1 MTSDT
6 ERSYRGYLLNALM
19 FALTLALIAGAVELY
34 VRLVEDDGMQFDLEM
49 WKYAKSV
56 KVLSDNPRIGHE
68 HRSNAD
74 AFLMGA
80 RVTTNSAGFR
90 DEEVPVE
97 KRPGS
102 TRIMMLGD
110 SVLFGWGAKQ
120 DETVAARLQQA
131 WRRAGRDID
140 VINTGVGNYNTT
152 MEVEF
157 FLTRGYRYKP
167 DIVVLNYFINDAEP
181 IPRYDYSWIER
192 VSAAWVFYGSR
203 LDVVGRELRLG
214 QQTDWR
220 TYYKELYDGTSSR
233 GDWHAAEESIRK
245 LAAYCRDNGIRFL
258 IVNYPELRVLDPY
271 PFPEVQRRLAA
282 LAADLGV
289 SYLDLL
295 DSVRGEPPEK
305 LWVTPPDPHP
315 NGYAHGLFAMA
326 IQKWMEHKKL
336 LPDRG

>member
-1 MTSDT
+1 MASDSKS
-6 ERSYRGYLLNALM
+6 RFGGYLANAFML
-19 FALTLALIAGAVELY
+19 ALTLALIATAVELY

-56 KVLSDNPRIGHE
+56 KTVSSDPSLGHE
-68 HRSNAD
+68 HRSNAE

-90 DEEVPVE
+90 DEEIPIE
-97 KRPGS
+97 RRPGS

-120 DETVAARLQQA
+120 NETVAARLKQA
-131 WRRAGRDID
+131 WRNTGRDVD
-140 VINTGVGNYNTT
+140 VINTGVGNYNTI

-157 FLTRGYRYKP
+157 FLTRGYRFKP

-181 IPRYDYSWIER
+181 IPRYDYSWMER
-192 VSAAWVFYGSR
+192 VSAAWVYYGSR
-203 LDVVGRELRLG
+203 LDVVQRELRLR

-220 TYYKELYDGTSSR
+220 TYYRDLYDDARNPGGWQGVESSV
-233 GDWHAAEESIRK
+233 RK
-245 LAAYCRDNGIRFL
+245 LASYCRDNGIKLL
-258 IVNYPELRVLDPY
+258 IVNYPELRVLEPY

-289 SYLDLL
+289 PYLDLW
-295 DSVRGEPPEK
+295 DSLRGESPAS
-305 LWVTPPDPHP
+305 LWVTTPDPHP
-315 NGYAHGLFAMA
+315 NDYAHGLFAKA
-326 IQKWMEHKKL
+326 IGEWVDREKL
-336 LPDRG
+336 LP

>member
-1 MTSDT
+1 M
-6 ERSYRGYLLNALM
+6 L
-19 FALTLALIAGAVELY
+19 ALTLALIAGAVEPY

-56 KVLSDNPRIGHE
+56 KVISDDPRIGHE
-68 HRSNAD
+68 HRPKAD

-90 DEEVPVE
+90 DEEIPIE

-102 TRIMMLGD
+102 IRIMMLGD

-120 DETVAARLQQA
+120 DETVAARLRQA
-131 WRRAGRDID
+131 WRSASRDID

-157 FLTRGYRYKP
+157 FFTRGYRYKP

-181 IPRYDYSWIER
+181 IPPYNYSWIGR

-203 LDVVGRELRLG
+203 LDVVERELRLG

-220 TYYKELYDGTSSR
+220 TFYKELYDDTSNR
-233 GDWHAAEESIRK
+233 GNWRVAEASIRK
-245 LAAYCRDNGIRFL
+245 LAAYCHDHGIKLL
-258 IVNYPELRVLDPY
+258 IVNYPELR

-282 LAADLGV
+282 LAAELGV
-289 SYLDLL
+289 PYLDLL

-315 NGYAHGLFAMA
+315 NGYAHGLFAKA
-326 IQKWMEHKKL
+326 IENWMEREKL
-336 LPDRG
+336 LP

>member
-1 MTSDT
+1 MTSDINPG
-6 ERSYRGYLLNALM
+6 YRGYFLNALM
-19 FALTLALIAGAVELY
+19 LALTVALIAGAVELY

-56 KVLSDNPRIGHE
+56 KVISDNPRIGHE
-68 HRSNAD
+68 HRPDAD
-74 AFLMGA
+74 AFLMGV
-80 RVTTNSAGFR
+80 RVTTNGAGFR
-90 DEEVPVE
+90 DEEIPVK

-102 TRIMMLGD
+102 TRIMLLGD

-120 DETVAARLQQA
+120 DETVAARLKQA
-131 WRRAGRDID
+131 WRSAGRDVD
-140 VINTGVGNYNTT
+140 VINTGVGNYNSM

-220 TYYKELYDGTSSR
+220 TYYRELYDDTSNR
-233 GDWHAAEESIRK
+233 GDWRAAEESIRK
-245 LAAYCRDNGIRFL
+245 LAAYCRDNGIKFL

-289 SYLDLL
+289 PSLDLL
-295 DSVRGEPPEK
+295 DSVRCEPPEK

-315 NGYAHGLFAMA
+315 NGYAHGLFAKA
-326 IQKWMEHKKL
+326 IQKWMERKKL
-336 LPDRG
+336 LP

>member
-1 MTSDT
+1 M
-6 ERSYRGYLLNALM
+6 L
-19 FALTLALIAGAVELY
+19 ALTLALIAGAVELY

-56 KVLSDNPRIGHE
+56 KVISDDPIIGHE
-68 HRSNAD
+68 HRPNAD

-90 DEEVPVE
+90 DEEIPLE

-102 TRIMMLGD
+102 TRVMMLGD
-110 SVLFGWGAKQ
+110 SVLFGWGARQ

-157 FLTRGYRYKP
+157 FLTRGHRYKP
-167 DIVVLNYFINDAEP
+167 DIVVLNYFINDAER
-181 IPRYDYSWIER
+181 IPRYDYSWLER

-220 TYYKELYDGTSSR
+220 TYYKELYDGASNR

-245 LAAYCRDNGIRFL
+245 LAAYCRDHGIKFV
-258 IVNYPELRVLDPY
+258 IVNYPELRILDPY

-289 SYLDLL
+289 PYLDLL
-295 DSVRGEPPEK
+295 DSVRGEPSEK

-315 NGYAHGLFAMA
+315 NGYAHGLFATA
-326 IQKWMEHKKL
+326 IANWMEREKH
-336 LPDRG
+336 LP

>member
-1 MTSDT
+1 M
-6 ERSYRGYLLNALM
+6 L
-19 FALTLALIAGAVELY
+19 ALTSALIVGAVEFY

-56 KVLSDNPRIGHE
+56 KVISGNPRIGHE
-68 HRSNAD
+68 HRPHAD
-74 AFLMGA
+74 AFLMGT

-131 WRRAGRDID
+131 WRGAGRDID

-167 DIVVLNYFINDAEP
+167 DVVVLNYFINDAEP
-181 IPRYDYSWIER
+181 IPRYDYSWLER

-220 TYYKELYDGTSSR
+220 TYYKELYDDASNR
-233 GDWHAAEESIRK
+233 GDWRAAEASIRK
-245 LAAYCRDNGIRFL
+245 LAAYCRDNGITFL

-282 LAADLGV
+282 LAANLGV
-289 SYLDLL
+289 PYLDLL
-295 DSVRGEPPEK
+295 DSVRGEPPAK

-315 NGYAHGLFAMA
+315 NGYAHGLFAKA
-326 IQKWMEHKKL
+326 VAKWMERERL
-336 LPDRG
+336 LPGAPSPQ